1 MKKEIEDSKLVSLY
15 ISGDQKSFEI
25 LYRKYEKPLFSYVY
39 KMLNNREDSEEVFQK
54 TWIKVVE
61 KLKYYNEKGKFSSWL
76 FSIAHNCTI
85 DLLRKTSRKK
95 ENLSVDEIDFKISAK
110 GKNPEDIYV
119 IKEKKNKLKSII
131 EYLPEE
137 QRETVIMRVYGDL
150 SFKEIA
156 KIQKVSLNTVLG
168 RMHYAVKRIKKELE
182 VISNEM

>member
-15 ISGDQKSFEI
+15 ISGDRKSFTI
-25 LYRKYEKPLFSYVY
+25 LYERYERPLFSYVY
-39 KMLNNREDSEEVFQK
+39 KMLNNREDAEEIFQK
-54 TWIKVVE
+54 TWMKVIE

-85 DLLRKTSRKK
+85 DMLRKTSRKR
-95 ENLSVDEIDFKISAK
+95 ENLSVTEIDFKISASD
-110 GKNPEDIYV
+110 KNPEEILVMD
-119 IKEKKNKLKSII
+119 EQKKRLKKVI

-137 QRETVIMRVYGDL
+137 QRETVMMRVYGDL

-168 RMHYAVKRIKKELE
+168 RMHYAVKKIKKELG
-182 VISNEM
+182 VVSNEM